1 MPFNLLFRFRK
12 DGFIA
17 AGSSDGVIQLSSQ
30 LRSEAQE
37 EAAWMRGFDEGHVSI
52 LRDETAIGSVFDLIE
67 TAAR

>member
-1 MPFNLLFRFRK
+1 MPFNLLFGFRK
-12 DGFIA
+12 EGFVA

-52 LRDETAIGSVFDLIE
+52 LRDDTAIGNVFGLME
-67 TAAR
+67 LTGR